1 MQKKY
6 KRTPASINLENKQ
19 SAIKSVSVF
28 AVVIVI
34 ILLWPYSI
42 LSWQSICF
50 LTILFV
56 YLFSEVVSY
65 ISRKKNTSNLEIYFS
80 SECIFFHAN
89 QYQGNFKFENLS
101 IKTVDRKD
109 SSITRI
115 VLLQK
120 GGQDVVIK
128 GFESMDEILHCI
140 EERLKR
146 KHEPQH

>member
-80 SECIFFHAN
+80 SECIFFT
-89 QYQGNFKFENLS
+89 QIS
-101 IKTVDRKD
+101 IK
-109 SSITRI
+109 
-115 VLLQK
+115 
-120 GGQDVVIK
+120 
-128 GFESMDEILHCI
+128 EILNLKTYQLR
-140 EERLKR
+140 RLTEKIHQLR
-146 KHEPQH
+146 V